1 VSEATL
7 LTGFRPHFAEI
18 GGCRIRWFERG
29 EGELVVLVHGLGG
42 AASNWTLL
50 GPSLAEGRRVLVVD
64 LPGHG
69 GSAPPPRNADLRT
82 YAGVLAELLERQEAS
97 PAAVVGHSMGGLVAM
112 RLAASRPDLVH
123 RLVLF
128 ETAGIRSLSRS
139 AAVFLVLSGLVR
151 PAKKVARLRHRVAA
165 TPKLRRLVF
174 GYWGAADPARMPAE
188 AVLGWLEGA
197 AAATDT
203 ATAGRALLRDDPR
216 FDLGAVACPTLVVWG
231 ARDRLLPVAD
241 GFEFARRLR
250 APIRVVPGAGHLVIG
265 ERPEDCL
272 AILEEFLGLSNR
284 VGQVHELPL
293 DAELVRDPG

>member
-1 VSEATL
+1 MAE
-7 LTGFRPHFAEI
+7 FRAHFAEI

-29 EGELVVLVHGLGG
+29 EGEPVVFVHGLGG
-42 AASNWTLL
+42 AAINWTLL
-50 GPSLAEGRRVLVVD
+50 APGLAKRRRVLVPD

-69 GSAPPPRNADLRT
+69 GSAPPPRDADLRT
-82 YAGVLAELLERQEAS
+82 YARLLAGLLERQAAA
-97 PAAVVGHSMGGLVAM
+97 PAVVVGHSMGGLVAM
-112 RLAASRPDLVH
+112 RLATSRPDLV
-123 RLVLF
+123 RALVLF

-139 AAVFLVLSGLVR
+139 TMVFLGLSGLVR

-165 TPKLRRLVF
+165 TPRLRRLVF
-174 GYWGAADPARMPAE
+174 GYWGAADPTLMPAE

-197 AAATDT
+197 AEATDT

-216 FDLGAVACPTLVVWG
+216 FDLDAVVCPTLVVWG

-272 AILEEFLGLSNR
+272 AILDDFLHR
-284 VGQVHELPL
+284 IGQVDELPL
-293 DAELVRDPG
+293 DAELVRDPR